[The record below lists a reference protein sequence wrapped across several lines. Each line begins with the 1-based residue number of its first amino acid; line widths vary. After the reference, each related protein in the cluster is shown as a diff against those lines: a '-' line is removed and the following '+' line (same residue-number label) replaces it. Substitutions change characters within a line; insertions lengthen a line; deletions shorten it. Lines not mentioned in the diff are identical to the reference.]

1 MTVYKKTT
9 KGMDELL
16 AKGPSIDARVFGV
29 LVLVDGSRDSVE
41 INRLA
46 KEAGLP
52 VDALEILSHGGF
64 VEQKLRGSPTR
75 VKPPP
80 PEAGPSVRMSEQAD
94 ATIRFRGFQDLYAY
108 QVEQVKALLGLRGF
122 IFQLRIEKASA
133 VEDLQVLIAPMSESI
148 AKKHGFEIAQKFKRE
163 CELRM
168 RIAVNECEFLKAQA
182 ERKQ

>member
-1 MTVYKKTT
+1 MTAYKKTP

-46 KEAGLP
+46 KEAALP
-52 VDALEILSHGGF
+52 VDALEILLHGGF
-64 VEQKLRGSPTR
+64 VEQKFRGSPTPF
-75 VKPPP
+75 KPAPG
-80 PEAGPSVRMSEQAD
+80 EAGPSLKMSEQAD

-108 QVEQVKALLGLRGF
+108 QVGQVKALLGLRGF
-122 IFQLRIEKASA
+122 VFQLRIEKASA
-133 VEDLQVLIAPMSESI
+133 LENLQALIAPMSESI

-168 RIAVNECEFLKAQA
+168 RIAVNERGYLKTQA